1 MTTQAPPPE
10 STDPWHAPVAD
21 SAPAP
26 GAPYPAPAPAHW
38 PSYPVPGPV
47 PRNGLGVAAMVL
59 GIVGMVLA
67 LTLVLFWFAW
77 LLALVAVVLGVIGL
91 RLCRRGAATN
101 RGAAMAGVILGVLA
115 LLVSSGVGT
124 FMGVAVYRSVQAD
137 RAKQQSRAADEKAR
151 QLTFGQSYTT
161 ADGLKITVA
170 KPETGAPRLDVLP
183 AESGVQAVRVV
194 VTVVNTTAEP
204 RAMHPGMLYLKGP
217 HGDAEDL
224 YEGPGSHRAIDGT
237 LKPGQQVVGNRT
249 FALQPADFGQVQVE
263 FLPDRFT
270 SLPVRWTG
278 AL

>member
-10 STDPWHAPVAD
+10 STDPWHAP
-21 SAPAP
+21 APA
-26 GAPYPAPAPAHW
+26 APNPAPAPALW
-38 PSYPVPGPV
+38 PPYPGPGPV

-77 LLALVAVVLGVIGL
+77 LLALVAVVLGVLGL
-91 RLCRRGAATN
+91 RLCRRGAANN

-124 FMGVAVYRSVQAD
+124 FMGVSVYRSVQAD
-137 RAKQQSRAADEKAR
+137 RAEQQRRAADEKAR
-151 QLTFGQSYTT
+151 QLTFGQTYTT

-170 KPETGAPRLDVLP
+170 KPETRAPRLNVLP
-183 AESGVQAVRVV
+183 TESGVQAVRVV

-204 RAMHPGMLYLKGP
+204 RTIHPGMLYLKGP

-224 YEGPGSHRAIDGT
+224 YEGPGSHMSIDGT

-263 FLPDRFT
+263 FVPDRAT
-270 SLPVRWTG
+270 YLPVRWTG

>member
-10 STDPWHAPVAD
+10 STDPWHAPAAD
-21 SAPAP
+21 SVPAPA
-26 GAPYPAPAPAHW
+26 APYPAPAPVLW
-38 PSYPVPGPV
+38 PPVPGPE

-67 LTLVLFWFAW
+67 LTVVLFWFAW
-77 LLALVAVVLGVIGL
+77 LPALVAVVLGVLGL

-101 RGAAMAGVILGVLA
+101 RGVALAGVILGVLA
-115 LLVSSGVGT
+115 LLVSGGVGT
-124 FMGVAVYRSVQAD
+124 FVGMAVYQSVQAD
-137 RAKQQSRAADEKAR
+137 RAEQQRRAADEKAR

-170 KPETGAPRLDVLP
+170 KPETGAPRLSVLP
-183 AESGVQAVRVV
+183 ADSGVRAVRVA

-204 RAMHPGMLYLKGP
+204 RTMHAGLLYLKGP

-224 YEGPGSHRAIDGT
+224 YEGPGSHMSIDGT
-237 LKPGQQVVGNRT
+237 LKPGEQVVGNRT
-249 FALQPADFGQVQVE
+249 FALQPADFGRVQVD
-263 FLPDRFT
+263 FVPDRAT
-270 SLPVRWTG
+270 SQPVRWTG